1 MTDKSNFYRYPNII
15 DFLKVRE
22 TCLFCGATLWCRLTN
37 FSRHEGDDLPILNAP
52 LKDNFFTF
60 SIDHTT
66 PDYTVRAEGNI
77 DIRNNLMLLQ
87 VESPAPE
94 SSTPVVDV
102 LVANQTFF
110 ALQPHI
116 QLYCPKKDCPQ
127 QYTVASDV
135 LKVDLSDERWLI
147 RPFSL
152 FYESFVTGTLWVG
165 NDYLQNAT
173 YIESIKNDSANPI
186 MVPLMDFQAMGSKKL
201 LLRAKTI
208 AIFN

>member
-1 MTDKSNFYRYPNII
+1 MTDKYPHII

-22 TCLFCGATLWCRLTN
+22 TCLFCGAKLWCRLTN

-77 DIRNNLMLLQ
+77 DIRSNIMLLQ
-87 VESPAPE
+87 VESLTPE
-94 SSTPVVDV
+94 LSTPTIDV
-102 LVANQTFF
+102 FVSYQTFID
-110 ALQPHI
+110 LKPHI
-116 QLYCPKKDCPQ
+116 QLYCPKKDCSQ

-135 LKVDLSDERWLI
+135 LKADLSDEGWLI
-147 RPFSL
+147 RPFPL
-152 FYESFVTGTLWVG
+152 FLEGFVTGTLWVG
-165 NDYLQNAT
+165 NNYLQNTT

-186 MVPLMDFQAMGSKKL
+186 MVPLMDFKTMGSKKL
-201 LLRAKTI
+201 LTRVKTI
-208 AIFN
+208 AVWS